1 MKGAN
6 PQKSSMAI
14 MLLSFISY
22 GTLEGFLICAVC
34 HLFSELCCASV
45 ICVRVLSK
53 FKCNFDHFKTCM
65 LLRMRDLIDACGK
78 TTLTKHC
85 LVLYSAWSLVTMLW
99 DVCSY
104 VNVYET
110 CLRATFCL

>member
-6 PQKSSMAI
+6 PQRSSMAI
-14 MLLSFISY
+14 MLLSFIIISY

-34 HLFSELCCASV
+34 HLFSELYCASV

-53 FKCNFDHFKTCM
+53 LSDHFKTCM

-85 LVLYSAWSLVTMLW
+85 LVL
-99 DVCSY
+99 
-104 VNVYET
+104 
-110 CLRATFCL
+110 